1 MRIKLDFNSP
11 EAIYI
16 QLRNQIVMQIAQEQ
30 LHEGDSL
37 PSVRGLAGELGVNM
51 HTVNK
56 AYAMLRQEGYLKL
69 DRRKGAVISVQISDK
84 SEEMMKVNGYMQ
96 MIVAQAIC
104 KEITKDEMKQ
114 LVEEMYDTFL
124 MIEEEEQKA
133 RIGMR
138 TEYNNYASQAL
149 EKAAQDA
156 ASCHQKYIGTEH
168 LILGL
173 LAQPDSLSGRVLYE
187 NGLNYENFLEAV
199 LGESAALGDNANQTF
214 LGYSP
219 KAEHVLL
226 TSEEEAIRMHAQQIG
241 TEHILL
247 AIIKEKD
254 CIALRLMKGMNINL
268 KKIYVD
274 VLVATGVDS
283 TRAQKEFQ
291 SLTAPKKAKKK
302 NSMVAAYC
310 VDLTERVKEGK
321 LDPIVGRS
329 QEIERMI
336 QILSRRTK
344 NSPCLVGEPGVGKT
358 AIVEGLAQWIVRGEV
373 PEMLWDKKVMTLD
386 LPGMIAGSKYRGE
399 FEERIKKLLQ
409 EVISRGD
416 ILLFVDEIHTMIGAG
431 GAEGAIDASN
441 IMKPFL
447 ARGEIQLIGATT
459 REEYRK
465 YIEKDAAFERRF
477 QPVAV
482 EEPTKEEAVAILNGL
497 KEKYEQHHHV
507 HYTAGAIQAA
517 VELSERYISDRF
529 LPDKAIDVMDE
540 AASKKRVGLYTMS
553 DEMRALEEQFDK
565 YGKRKEEA
573 LAEGN
578 LRKAKMNNTKQKTVL
593 EKLEEQRK
601 VWEQKKAVSR
611 VNVTENDVAE
621 VVSSWTKIPVTR
633 ISQSESQRLLGLE
646 DTLKK
651 RVIGQD
657 EAVKMVAKAIKRGR
671 VGLKDPKR
679 PIGSFMFLG
688 PTGVGKTELS
698 KALAE
703 ALFGDENAM
712 IRVDMSE
719 YMEKHSVS
727 KLIGSPPG
735 YVGYEEGGQLS
746 EQVRRHPYSVIL
758 FDEIEKAHGDVFN
771 ILLQVLDDG
780 QITDSNGR
788 KADFKN
794 TVIIMTSNAGAQ
806 RIMAPKNLGFITE
819 RSAKEDHERMKSH
832 VMEEVK
838 QIFKPEFINRV
849 DGIMV
854 FHTLEK
860 PEQRKIVELLLKE
873 LSDRLSKNPG
883 FTLEFSDKVADY
895 VLEKGYDPQY
905 GARPLRRAIQNE
917 LEDFLADEYLEGHI
931 KNNDRILLD
940 INDGKPVV
948 KKAEKKKKQKNTTN
962 TLQTKLDDFSFEGDT
977 YKVKTFQEITRLEK
991 NGGVVYE
998 SVPGS
1003 AVHGY
1008 KETERQIVFETEAA
1022 DDLQITLE
1030 VEPEKEYKV
1039 YVNDTNIGKLKS
1051 SLSGK
1056 ISFSIEL
1063 DAGETAKVQIVKQMV
1078 DEFYSLG

>member
-1 MRIKLDFNSP
+1 
-11 EAIYI
+11 
-16 QLRNQIVMQIAQEQ
+16 
-30 LHEGDSL
+30 
-37 PSVRGLAGELGVNM
+37 
-51 HTVNK
+51 
-56 AYAMLRQEGYLKL
+56 
-69 DRRKGAVISVQISDK
+69 
-84 SEEMMKVNGYMQ
+84 
-96 MIVAQAIC
+96 
-104 KEITKDEMKQ
+104 
-114 LVEEMYDTFL
+114 
-124 MIEEEEQKA
+124 
-133 RIGMR
+133 MR
-138 TEYNNYASQAL
+138 TEYNNYASRVL
-149 EKAAQDA
+149 ERAAQDA

-168 LILGL
+168 LVLGL
-173 LAQPDSLSGRVLYE
+173 LSEPESLSGRVLYE
-187 NGLNYENFLEAV
+187 NGLTYENFLEAV
-199 LGESAALGDNANQTF
+199 LGESAALGDNTSQTF

-219 KAEHVLL
+219 KAEHVLSA
-226 TSEEEAIRMHAQQIG
+226 SEEEALRLHAKQIG

-247 AIIKEKD
+247 ALIKERD
-254 CIALRLMKGMNINL
+254 CIALRLMKGMNINV
-268 KKIYVD
+268 KKIYID
-274 VLVATGVDS
+274 VLTATGIDM
-283 TRAQKEFQ
+283 TRAQKEYQ
-291 SLTAPKKAKKK
+291 SLTAPKKNKRK
-302 NSMVAAYC
+302 NSMISSYC
-310 VDLTERVKEGK
+310 VDLTQKVKDGR
-321 LDPIVGRS
+321 LDSIVGRR
-329 QEIERMI
+329 QEIERII

-373 PEMLWDKKVMTLD
+373 PEMLWEKKVMTLD

-477 QPVAV
+477 QPVTV
-482 EEPTKEEAVAILNGL
+482 EEPSEEEAIAILNGL
-497 KEKYEQHHHV
+497 KDRYEQHHQV
-507 HYTAGAIQAA
+507 HYTSGAIQAA

-540 AASKKRVGLYTMS
+540 AASKKKVGLYTMS
-553 DEMRALEEQFDK
+553 DEMRTLEEQFDK

-578 LRKAKMNNTKQKTVL
+578 LRKAKTNNTKQKTIETKL
-593 EKLEEQRK
+593 AKERELWEEKK
-601 VWEQKKAVSR
+601 SVSR
-611 VNVTENDVAE
+611 ITVTENDVAA

-646 DTLKK
+646 STLKK

-657 EAVKMVAKAIKRGR
+657 EAVTMLAKAIKRGR

-746 EQVRRHPYSVIL
+746 EQVRRHPYSVLL

-788 KADFKN
+788 KVDFKN

-819 RSAKEDHERMKSH
+819 RSAKEDHERMKSQ

-838 QIFKPEFINRV
+838 QLFKPEFINRV

-860 PEQRKIVELLLKE
+860 PQQKEIVKLLLKE

-883 FTLEFSDKVADY
+883 FVLNFSDKVADY

-917 LEDFLADEYLEGHI
+917 LEDFFADEYLEGHI
-931 KNNDRILLD
+931 KNNDKIFLD
-940 INDGKPVV
+940 IEKDKPVIQ
-948 KKAEKKKKQKNTTN
+948 KERKKKK
-962 TLQTKLDDFSFEGDT
+962 
-977 YKVKTFQEITRLEK
+977 
-991 NGGVVYE
+991 
-998 SVPGS
+998 
-1003 AVHGY
+1003 
-1008 KETERQIVFETEAA
+1008 TE
-1022 DDLQITLE
+1022 
-1030 VEPEKEYKV
+1030 
-1039 YVNDTNIGKLKS
+1039 
-1051 SLSGK
+1051 
-1056 ISFSIEL
+1056 
-1063 DAGETAKVQIVKQMV
+1063 
-1078 DEFYSLG
+1078 

>member
-1 MRIKLDFNSP
+1 
-11 EAIYI
+11 
-16 QLRNQIVMQIAQEQ
+16 
-30 LHEGDSL
+30 
-37 PSVRGLAGELGVNM
+37 
-51 HTVNK
+51 
-56 AYAMLRQEGYLKL
+56 
-69 DRRKGAVISVQISDK
+69 
-84 SEEMMKVNGYMQ
+84 
-96 MIVAQAIC
+96 
-104 KEITKDEMKQ
+104 
-114 LVEEMYDTFL
+114 
-124 MIEEEEQKA
+124 
-133 RIGMR
+133 MR
-138 TEYNNYASQAL
+138 TEYNNYASRVL
-149 EKAAQDA
+149 ERAAQDA

-168 LILGL
+168 LVLGL
-173 LAQPDSLSGRVLYE
+173 LSEPESLSGRVLYE
-187 NGLNYENFLEAV
+187 NSLTYENFLEAV
-199 LGESAALGDNANQTF
+199 LGESAALGDNTSQTF

-219 KAEHVLL
+219 KAEHVLSA
-226 TSEEEAIRMHAQQIG
+226 SEEEALRLHAKQIG

-247 AIIKEKD
+247 ALIKERD
-254 CIALRLMKGMNINL
+254 CIALRLMKGMNINV
-268 KKIYVD
+268 KKIYID
-274 VLVATGVDS
+274 VLTATGIDM
-283 TRAQKEFQ
+283 TRAQKEYQ
-291 SLTAPKKAKKK
+291 SLTAPKKNKRK
-302 NSMVAAYC
+302 NSMISSYC
-310 VDLTERVKEGK
+310 VDLTQKVKDGR
-321 LDPIVGRS
+321 LDPIVGRR
-329 QEIERMI
+329 QEIERII

-358 AIVEGLAQWIVRGEV
+358 AIVEGLAQWIIRGEV
-373 PEMLWDKKVMTLD
+373 PEMLWEKKVMTLD

-465 YIEKDAAFERRF
+465 DIEKDAAFERRF
-477 QPVAV
+477 QPVTV
-482 EEPTKEEAVAILNGL
+482 EEPSEEEAIAILNGL
-497 KEKYEQHHHV
+497 KDRYEQHHQV

-529 LPDKAIDVMDE
+529 LPDKSIDVMDE
-540 AASKKRVGLYTMS
+540 AASKKKVGLYTMS
-553 DEMRALEEQFDK
+553 DEMRTLEEQFDK

-578 LRKAKMNNTKQKTVL
+578 LRKAKTNNTKQKTIETKL
-593 EKLEEQRK
+593 AKERELWEEKK
-601 VWEQKKAVSR
+601 SVSR
-611 VNVTENDVAE
+611 ITVTENDVAA

-646 DTLKK
+646 STLKK

-657 EAVKMVAKAIKRGR
+657 EAVTMLAKAIKRGR

-746 EQVRRHPYSVIL
+746 EQVRRHPYSVLL

-788 KADFKN
+788 KVDFKN

-819 RSAKEDHERMKSH
+819 RSAKEDHERMKSQ

-838 QIFKPEFINRV
+838 QLFKPEFINRV

-860 PEQRKIVELLLKE
+860 PQQKEIVKLLLKE

-883 FTLEFSDKVADY
+883 FVLNFSDKVADY

-931 KNNDRILLD
+931 KNNDKILLD
-940 INDGKPVV
+940 IEKDKPVIQ
-948 KKAEKKKKQKNTTN
+948 KERKKKK
-962 TLQTKLDDFSFEGDT
+962 
-977 YKVKTFQEITRLEK
+977 
-991 NGGVVYE
+991 
-998 SVPGS
+998 
-1003 AVHGY
+1003 
-1008 KETERQIVFETEAA
+1008 TE
-1022 DDLQITLE
+1022 
-1030 VEPEKEYKV
+1030 
-1039 YVNDTNIGKLKS
+1039 
-1051 SLSGK
+1051 
-1056 ISFSIEL
+1056 
-1063 DAGETAKVQIVKQMV
+1063 
-1078 DEFYSLG
+1078 

>member
-1 MRIKLDFNSP
+1 
-11 EAIYI
+11 
-16 QLRNQIVMQIAQEQ
+16 
-30 LHEGDSL
+30 
-37 PSVRGLAGELGVNM
+37 
-51 HTVNK
+51 
-56 AYAMLRQEGYLKL
+56 
-69 DRRKGAVISVQISDK
+69 
-84 SEEMMKVNGYMQ
+84 
-96 MIVAQAIC
+96 
-104 KEITKDEMKQ
+104 
-114 LVEEMYDTFL
+114 
-124 MIEEEEQKA
+124 
-133 RIGMR
+133 MR
-138 TEYNNYASQAL
+138 TEYNNYASRVL
-149 EKAAQDA
+149 ERAAQDA

-168 LILGL
+168 LVLGL
-173 LAQPDSLSGRVLYE
+173 LSEPESLSGRVLYE
-187 NGLNYENFLEAV
+187 NSLTYENFLEAV
-199 LGESAALGDNANQTF
+199 LGESAALGDNTSQTF

-219 KAEHVLL
+219 KAEHVLSA
-226 TSEEEAIRMHAQQIG
+226 SEEEALRLHAKQIG

-247 AIIKEKD
+247 ALIKERD
-254 CIALRLMKGMNINL
+254 CIALRLIKGMNINV
-268 KKIYVD
+268 KKIYID
-274 VLVATGVDS
+274 VLTATGIDM
-283 TRAQKEFQ
+283 TRAQKEYQ
-291 SLTAPKKAKKK
+291 SLTAPKKNKRK
-302 NSMVAAYC
+302 NSMISSYC
-310 VDLTERVKEGK
+310 VDLTQKVKDGR
-321 LDPIVGRS
+321 LDPIVGRR
-329 QEIERMI
+329 QEIERII

-358 AIVEGLAQWIVRGEV
+358 AIVEGLAQWIIRGEV
-373 PEMLWDKKVMTLD
+373 PEMLWEKKVMTLD

-477 QPVAV
+477 QPVTV
-482 EEPTKEEAVAILNGL
+482 EEPSEEEAIAILKGL
-497 KEKYEQHHHV
+497 KYRYEQHNQV
-507 HYTAGAIQAA
+507 QYTAGANKEAL
-517 VELSERYISDRF
+517 ELYERYISDRF

-540 AASKKRVGLYTMS
+540 AASKKKVGLYTMS
-553 DEMRALEEQFDK
+553 DEMRTLEEQFDK

-578 LRKAKMNNTKQKTVL
+578 LRKAKTNNTKQKTIETKL
-593 EKLEEQRK
+593 AKERELWEEKK
-601 VWEQKKAVSR
+601 SVSR
-611 VNVTENDVAE
+611 ITVTENDVAA

-657 EAVKMVAKAIKRGR
+657 EAVTMLAKAIKRGR

-746 EQVRRHPYSVIL
+746 EQVRRHPYSVLL

-788 KADFKN
+788 KVDFKN

-819 RSAKEDHERMKSH
+819 RSAKEDHERMKSQ

-838 QIFKPEFINRV
+838 QLFKPEFINRV

-860 PEQRKIVELLLKE
+860 PQQKEIVKLLLKE

-883 FTLEFSDKVADY
+883 FVLNFSDKVADY

-931 KNNDRILLD
+931 KNNDKILLD
-940 INDGKPVV
+940 IEKDKPVIQ
-948 KKAEKKKKQKNTTN
+948 KERKKKK
-962 TLQTKLDDFSFEGDT
+962 
-977 YKVKTFQEITRLEK
+977 
-991 NGGVVYE
+991 
-998 SVPGS
+998 
-1003 AVHGY
+1003 
-1008 KETERQIVFETEAA
+1008 TE
-1022 DDLQITLE
+1022 
-1030 VEPEKEYKV
+1030 
-1039 YVNDTNIGKLKS
+1039 
-1051 SLSGK
+1051 
-1056 ISFSIEL
+1056 
-1063 DAGETAKVQIVKQMV
+1063 
-1078 DEFYSLG
+1078 

>member
-1 MRIKLDFNSP
+1 
-11 EAIYI
+11 
-16 QLRNQIVMQIAQEQ
+16 
-30 LHEGDSL
+30 
-37 PSVRGLAGELGVNM
+37 
-51 HTVNK
+51 
-56 AYAMLRQEGYLKL
+56 
-69 DRRKGAVISVQISDK
+69 
-84 SEEMMKVNGYMQ
+84 
-96 MIVAQAIC
+96 
-104 KEITKDEMKQ
+104 
-114 LVEEMYDTFL
+114 
-124 MIEEEEQKA
+124 
-133 RIGMR
+133 MR
-138 TEYNNYASQAL
+138 TEYNNYASRVL
-149 EKAAQDA
+149 ERAAQDA

-168 LILGL
+168 LVLGL
-173 LAQPDSLSGRVLYE
+173 LSEPESLSGRVLYE
-187 NGLNYENFLEAV
+187 NSLTYENFLEAV
-199 LGESAALGDNANQTF
+199 LGESAALGDNTSQTF

-219 KAEHVLL
+219 KAEHVLSA
-226 TSEEEAIRMHAQQIG
+226 SEEEALRLHAKQIG

-247 AIIKEKD
+247 ALIKERD
-254 CIALRLMKGMNINL
+254 CIALRLIKGMNINV
-268 KKIYVD
+268 KKIYID
-274 VLVATGVDS
+274 VLTATGIDM
-283 TRAQKEFQ
+283 TRAQKEYQ
-291 SLTAPKKAKKK
+291 SLTAPKKNKRK
-302 NSMVAAYC
+302 NSMISSYC
-310 VDLTERVKEGK
+310 VDLTQKVKDGR
-321 LDPIVGRS
+321 LDPIVGRR
-329 QEIERMI
+329 QEIERII

-358 AIVEGLAQWIVRGEV
+358 AIVEGLAQWIIRGEV
-373 PEMLWDKKVMTLD
+373 PEMLWEKKVMTLD

-477 QPVAV
+477 QPVTV
-482 EEPTKEEAVAILNGL
+482 EEPSEEEAIAILNGL
-497 KEKYEQHHHV
+497 KDRYEQHHQV

-540 AASKKRVGLYTMS
+540 AASKKKVGLYTMS
-553 DEMRALEEQFDK
+553 DEMRTLEEQFDK

-578 LRKAKMNNTKQKTVL
+578 LRKAKTNNTKQKTIETKL
-593 EKLEEQRK
+593 AKERELWEEKK
-601 VWEQKKAVSR
+601 SVSR
-611 VNVTENDVAE
+611 ITVTENDVAA

-657 EAVKMVAKAIKRGR
+657 EAVTMLAKAIKRGR

-746 EQVRRHPYSVIL
+746 EQVRRHPYSVLL

-788 KADFKN
+788 KVDFKN

-819 RSAKEDHERMKSH
+819 RSAKEDHERMKSQ

-838 QIFKPEFINRV
+838 QLFKPEFINRV

-860 PEQRKIVELLLKE
+860 KKKKEIVKLLLKE

-883 FTLEFSDKVADY
+883 FVLNFSDKVADY

-931 KNNDRILLD
+931 KNNDKILLD
-940 INDGKPVV
+940 IEKDKPVIQ
-948 KKAEKKKKQKNTTN
+948 KERKKKK
-962 TLQTKLDDFSFEGDT
+962 
-977 YKVKTFQEITRLEK
+977 
-991 NGGVVYE
+991 
-998 SVPGS
+998 
-1003 AVHGY
+1003 
-1008 KETERQIVFETEAA
+1008 TE
-1022 DDLQITLE
+1022 
-1030 VEPEKEYKV
+1030 
-1039 YVNDTNIGKLKS
+1039 
-1051 SLSGK
+1051 
-1056 ISFSIEL
+1056 
-1063 DAGETAKVQIVKQMV
+1063 
-1078 DEFYSLG
+1078 

>member
-1 MRIKLDFNSP
+1 
-11 EAIYI
+11 
-16 QLRNQIVMQIAQEQ
+16 
-30 LHEGDSL
+30 
-37 PSVRGLAGELGVNM
+37 
-51 HTVNK
+51 
-56 AYAMLRQEGYLKL
+56 
-69 DRRKGAVISVQISDK
+69 
-84 SEEMMKVNGYMQ
+84 
-96 MIVAQAIC
+96 
-104 KEITKDEMKQ
+104 
-114 LVEEMYDTFL
+114 
-124 MIEEEEQKA
+124 
-133 RIGMR
+133 MR
-138 TEYNNYASQAL
+138 TEYNNYASRVL
-149 EKAAQDA
+149 ERAAQDA

-168 LILGL
+168 LVLGL
-173 LAQPDSLSGRVLYE
+173 LSEPESLSGRVLYE
-187 NGLNYENFLEAV
+187 NSLTYENFLEAV
-199 LGESAALGDNANQTF
+199 LGESAALGDNTSQTF

-219 KAEHVLL
+219 KAEHVLSA
-226 TSEEEAIRMHAQQIG
+226 SEEEALRLHANQIG

-247 AIIKEKD
+247 ALIKERD
-254 CIALRLMKGMNINL
+254 CIALRLMKGMNINV
-268 KKIYVD
+268 KKIYID
-274 VLVATGVDS
+274 VLTATGIDM
-283 TRAQKEFQ
+283 TRAQKEYQ
-291 SLTAPKKAKKK
+291 SLTAPKKNKRK
-302 NSMVAAYC
+302 NSMISSYC
-310 VDLTERVKEGK
+310 VDLTQKVKDGR
-321 LDPIVGRS
+321 LDPIVGRR
-329 QEIERMI
+329 QEIERII

-373 PEMLWDKKVMTLD
+373 PEMLWEKKVMTLD

-477 QPVAV
+477 QPVTV
-482 EEPTKEEAVAILNGL
+482 EEPSEEEAIAILNGL
-497 KEKYEQHHHV
+497 KDRYEQHHQV
-507 HYTAGAIQAA
+507 HYTSGAIQAA

-540 AASKKRVGLYTMS
+540 AASKKKVGLYTMS
-553 DEMRALEEQFDK
+553 DEMRTLEEQFDK

-578 LRKAKMNNTKQKTVL
+578 LRKAKTNNTKQKTIETKL
-593 EKLEEQRK
+593 AKERELWEEKK
-601 VWEQKKAVSR
+601 SVSR
-611 VNVTENDVAE
+611 ITVTENDVAA

-646 DTLKK
+646 STLKK

-657 EAVKMVAKAIKRGR
+657 EAVTMLAKAIKRGR

-746 EQVRRHPYSVIL
+746 EQVRRHPYSVLL

-788 KADFKN
+788 KVDFKN

-819 RSAKEDHERMKSH
+819 RSAKEDHERMKSQ

-838 QIFKPEFINRV
+838 QLFKPEFINRV

-860 PEQRKIVELLLKE
+860 PQQKEIVKLLLKE

-883 FTLEFSDKVADY
+883 FVLNFSDKVADY
-895 VLEKGYDPQY
+895 VLEKGYNPQY

-931 KNNDRILLD
+931 KNNDKIFLD
-940 INDGKPVV
+940 IEKDKPVIQ
-948 KKAEKKKKQKNTTN
+948 KERKKKK
-962 TLQTKLDDFSFEGDT
+962 
-977 YKVKTFQEITRLEK
+977 
-991 NGGVVYE
+991 
-998 SVPGS
+998 
-1003 AVHGY
+1003 
-1008 KETERQIVFETEAA
+1008 TE
-1022 DDLQITLE
+1022 
-1030 VEPEKEYKV
+1030 
-1039 YVNDTNIGKLKS
+1039 
-1051 SLSGK
+1051 
-1056 ISFSIEL
+1056 
-1063 DAGETAKVQIVKQMV
+1063 
-1078 DEFYSLG
+1078 

>member
-1 MRIKLDFNSP
+1 
-11 EAIYI
+11 
-16 QLRNQIVMQIAQEQ
+16 
-30 LHEGDSL
+30 
-37 PSVRGLAGELGVNM
+37 
-51 HTVNK
+51 
-56 AYAMLRQEGYLKL
+56 
-69 DRRKGAVISVQISDK
+69 
-84 SEEMMKVNGYMQ
+84 
-96 MIVAQAIC
+96 
-104 KEITKDEMKQ
+104 
-114 LVEEMYDTFL
+114 
-124 MIEEEEQKA
+124 
-133 RIGMR
+133 MR
-138 TEYNNYASQAL
+138 TEYNNYASRVL
-149 EKAAQDA
+149 ERAAQDA

-168 LILGL
+168 LVLGL
-173 LAQPDSLSGRVLYE
+173 LSEPESLSGRVLYE
-187 NGLNYENFLEAV
+187 NGLTYENFLEAV
-199 LGESAALGDNANQTF
+199 LGESAALGDNTSQTF

-219 KAEHVLL
+219 KAEHVLSA
-226 TSEEEAIRMHAQQIG
+226 SEEESLRLHAKQIG

-247 AIIKEKD
+247 ALIKERD
-254 CIALRLMKGMNINL
+254 CIALRLMKGMNINV
-268 KKIYVD
+268 KKIYID
-274 VLVATGVDS
+274 VLTATGIDM
-283 TRAQKEFQ
+283 TRAQKEYQ
-291 SLTAPKKAKKK
+291 SLTAPKKNKRK
-302 NSMVAAYC
+302 NSMISSYC
-310 VDLTERVKEGK
+310 VDLTQKVKDGR
-321 LDPIVGRS
+321 LDPIVGRR
-329 QEIERMI
+329 QEIERII

-358 AIVEGLAQWIVRGEV
+358 AIVEGLAQWIIRGEV
-373 PEMLWDKKVMTLD
+373 PEMLWEKKVMTLD

-477 QPVAV
+477 QPVTV
-482 EEPTKEEAVAILNGL
+482 EEPSEEEAIAILNGL
-497 KEKYEQHHHV
+497 KDRYEQHHQV

-540 AASKKRVGLYTMS
+540 AASKKKVGLYTMS
-553 DEMRALEEQFDK
+553 DEMRTLEEQFDK

-578 LRKAKMNNTKQKTVL
+578 LRKAKTNNTMQKTIETKL
-593 EKLEEQRK
+593 AKERELWEEKK
-601 VWEQKKAVSR
+601 SVSR
-611 VNVTENDVAE
+611 ITVTENDVAV

-633 ISQSESQRLLGLE
+633 INQSESQRLLGLE

-657 EAVKMVAKAIKRGR
+657 EAVTMLAKAIKRGR

-746 EQVRRHPYSVIL
+746 EQVRRHPYSVLL

-788 KADFKN
+788 KVDFKN

-819 RSAKEDHERMKSH
+819 RSAKEDHERMKSQ

-838 QIFKPEFINRV
+838 QLFKPEFINRV

-860 PEQRKIVELLLKE
+860 PQQKEIVKLLLKE

-883 FTLEFSDKVADY
+883 FVLNFSDKVVDY

-931 KNNDRILLD
+931 KNNDKILLD
-940 INDGKPVV
+940 IEKDKPVIQ
-948 KKAEKKKKQKNTTN
+948 KERKKKK
-962 TLQTKLDDFSFEGDT
+962 
-977 YKVKTFQEITRLEK
+977 
-991 NGGVVYE
+991 
-998 SVPGS
+998 
-1003 AVHGY
+1003 
-1008 KETERQIVFETEAA
+1008 TE
-1022 DDLQITLE
+1022 
-1030 VEPEKEYKV
+1030 
-1039 YVNDTNIGKLKS
+1039 
-1051 SLSGK
+1051 
-1056 ISFSIEL
+1056 
-1063 DAGETAKVQIVKQMV
+1063 
-1078 DEFYSLG
+1078 

>member
-1 MRIKLDFNSP
+1 
-11 EAIYI
+11 
-16 QLRNQIVMQIAQEQ
+16 
-30 LHEGDSL
+30 
-37 PSVRGLAGELGVNM
+37 
-51 HTVNK
+51 
-56 AYAMLRQEGYLKL
+56 
-69 DRRKGAVISVQISDK
+69 
-84 SEEMMKVNGYMQ
+84 
-96 MIVAQAIC
+96 
-104 KEITKDEMKQ
+104 
-114 LVEEMYDTFL
+114 
-124 MIEEEEQKA
+124 
-133 RIGMR
+133 MR
-138 TEYNNYASQAL
+138 TEYNNYASRVL
-149 EKAAQDA
+149 ERAAQDA

-168 LILGL
+168 LVLGL
-173 LAQPDSLSGRVLYE
+173 LSEPESLSGRVLYE
-187 NGLNYENFLEAV
+187 IGLTYVNFLEAV
-199 LGESAALGDNANQTF
+199 LGESAALGDNTSQTF

-219 KAEHVLL
+219 KAEHVLSA
-226 TSEEEAIRMHAQQIG
+226 SEEESLRLHAKQIG

-247 AIIKEKD
+247 ALIKERD
-254 CIALRLMKGMNINL
+254 CIALRLMKGMNINV
-268 KKIYVD
+268 KKIYID
-274 VLVATGVDS
+274 VLTATGIDM
-283 TRAQKEFQ
+283 TRAQKEYQ
-291 SLTAPKKAKKK
+291 SLTAPKKNKRK
-302 NSMVAAYC
+302 NSMISSYC
-310 VDLTERVKEGK
+310 VDLTQKVKDGR
-321 LDPIVGRS
+321 LDPIVGRR
-329 QEIERMI
+329 QEIERII

-358 AIVEGLAQWIVRGEV
+358 AIVEGLAQWIIRGEV
-373 PEMLWDKKVMTLD
+373 PEMLWEKKVMTLD

-399 FEERIKKLLQ
+399 FEDRIKKLLQ

-477 QPVAV
+477 QPVTV
-482 EEPTKEEAVAILNGL
+482 EEPSEEEAIAILNGL
-497 KEKYEQHHHV
+497 KDRYEQHHQV

-540 AASKKRVGLYTMS
+540 AASKKKVGLYTMS
-553 DEMRALEEQFDK
+553 DEMRTLEEQFDK

-578 LRKAKMNNTKQKTVL
+578 LRKAKTNNTKQKTIETKL
-593 EKLEEQRK
+593 AKERELWEEKK
-601 VWEQKKAVSR
+601 SVSR
-611 VNVTENDVAE
+611 ITVTENDVAV

-633 ISQSESQRLLGLE
+633 INQSESQRLLGLE

-657 EAVKMVAKAIKRGR
+657 EAVTMLAKAIKRGR

-746 EQVRRHPYSVIL
+746 EQVRRHPYSVLL

-788 KADFKN
+788 KVDFKN

-819 RSAKEDHERMKSH
+819 RSAKEDHERMKSQ

-838 QIFKPEFINRV
+838 QLFKPEFINRV

-860 PEQRKIVELLLKE
+860 PQQKEIVKLLLKE

-883 FTLEFSDKVADY
+883 FVLNFSDKVADY

-931 KNNDRILLD
+931 KNNDKILLD
-940 INDGKPVV
+940 IEKDKPVIQ
-948 KKAEKKKKQKNTTN
+948 KERKKKK
-962 TLQTKLDDFSFEGDT
+962 
-977 YKVKTFQEITRLEK
+977 
-991 NGGVVYE
+991 
-998 SVPGS
+998 
-1003 AVHGY
+1003 
-1008 KETERQIVFETEAA
+1008 TE
-1022 DDLQITLE
+1022 
-1030 VEPEKEYKV
+1030 
-1039 YVNDTNIGKLKS
+1039 
-1051 SLSGK
+1051 
-1056 ISFSIEL
+1056 
-1063 DAGETAKVQIVKQMV
+1063 
-1078 DEFYSLG
+1078 

>member
-1 MRIKLDFNSP
+1 MLSLISQNDSDVNKLLKGADISPMAFSGVLNSKLEKRVEETP
-11 EAIYI
+11 ADNVKENSHIPFSQITDSIIRDSIREANNYEHSKIVEPRHLLLAI
-16 QLRNQIVMQIAQEQ
+16 LRNDKNPVANWLSQLGLSYDRAIEMLYPTDKDDEQ
-30 LHEGDSL
+30 KTEEPKDFKMDPQTPDSEI
-37 PSVRGLAGELGVNM
+37 PDAD
-51 HTVNK
+51 
-56 AYAMLRQEGYLKL
+56 RQEKAENL
-69 DRRKGAVISVQISDK
+69 
-84 SEEMMKVNGYMQ
+84 EMAG
-96 MIVAQAIC
+96 
-104 KEITKDEMKQ
+104 
-114 LVEEMYDTFL
+114 
-124 MIEEEEQKA
+124 
-133 RIGMR
+133 G
-138 TEYNNYASQAL
+138 
-149 EKAAQDA
+149 
-156 ASCHQKYIGTEH
+156 IGTEDDYNE
-168 LILGL
+168 
-173 LAQPDSLSGRVLYE
+173 QNDMME
-187 NGLNYENFLEAV
+187 T
-199 LGESAALGDNANQTF
+199 D
-214 LGYSP
+214 
-219 KAEHVLL
+219 
-226 TSEEEAIRMHAQQIG
+226 EEPFDM
-241 TEHILL
+241 
-247 AIIKEKD
+247 EKD
-254 CIALRLMKGMNINL
+254 QNPMRL
-268 KKIYVD
+268 
-274 VLVATGVDS
+274 S
-283 TRAQKEFQ
+283 TR
-291 SLTAPKKAKKK
+291 SNGTPRKKSSTPTIDKF
-302 NSMVAAYC
+302 SF
-310 VDLTERVKEGK
+310 DLTKAAADGK
-321 LDPIVGRS
+321 LDPVVGREK
-329 QEIERMI
+329 EIQRVLE
-336 QILSRRTK
+336 ILGRRKK
-344 NSPCLVGEPGVGKT
+344 NNPVLIGEPGVGKS
-358 AIVEGLAQWIVRGEV
+358 AIVEGLAQLINNQETSPMFFNKRLVS
-373 PEMLWDKKVMTLD
+373 LD
-386 LPGMIAGSKYRGE
+386 LTAIVAGTKFRGQ
-399 FEERIKKLLQ
+399 FEERIKN
-409 EVISRGD
+409 VIKELED
-416 ILLFVDEIHTMIGAG
+416 HPEIIIFIDEIHTMIGAG
-431 GAEGAIDASN
+431 GAEGAIDASS
-441 IMKPFL
+441 ILKPSL

-578 LRKAKMNNTKQKTVL
+578 LRKAKTNNTKQKTVL

-601 VWEQKKAVSR
+601 LWEQKKAVSR

-948 KKAEKKKKQKNTTN
+948 KKAEKKKK
-962 TLQTKLDDFSFEGDT
+962 
-977 YKVKTFQEITRLEK
+977 
-991 NGGVVYE
+991 
-998 SVPGS
+998 
-1003 AVHGY
+1003 
-1008 KETERQIVFETEAA
+1008 
-1022 DDLQITLE
+1022 
-1030 VEPEKEYKV
+1030 
-1039 YVNDTNIGKLKS
+1039 
-1051 SLSGK
+1051 
-1056 ISFSIEL
+1056 
-1063 DAGETAKVQIVKQMV
+1063 
-1078 DEFYSLG
+1078 